1 MTRST
6 ARQKINRTAKRR
18 THGTRSG
25 MAIPPASAS
34 EQSQASF
41 SSRSP
46 GFGFTTSRK
55 FRQKPM
61 SRLHQDQ
68 SKPPAEGA
76 APALRI
82 SKKQLSYI
90 RKIREKRLAIMATS
104 TTSTSTPT
112 AAATSTATATNGN
125 GCASSRSSSRASK
138 PGRGPSQPMGS
149 FHHPPLLR
157 WFIPSSATPPSA
169 CRLSTRLGHGF
180 TRSGTSDRC
189 APGLP

>member
-6 ARQKINRTAKRR
+6 ARQKISRTAKRR

-41 SSRSP
+41 SSSSP

-68 SKPPAEGA
+68 SKPRRRGSPSLADIKKAAELHQKNPG
-76 APALRI
+76 
-82 SKKQLSYI
+82 KKVGNHGNFNTININTNGSRNI
-90 RKIREKRLAIMATS
+90 
-104 TTSTSTPT
+104 
-112 AAATSTATATNGN
+112 NGN
-125 GCASSRSSSRASK
+125 GNGWTSSRSSSRAAK

-157 WFIPSSATPPSA
+157 WFIPSSATRPSA
-169 CRLSTRLGHGF
+169 CRLFTRSGHGF